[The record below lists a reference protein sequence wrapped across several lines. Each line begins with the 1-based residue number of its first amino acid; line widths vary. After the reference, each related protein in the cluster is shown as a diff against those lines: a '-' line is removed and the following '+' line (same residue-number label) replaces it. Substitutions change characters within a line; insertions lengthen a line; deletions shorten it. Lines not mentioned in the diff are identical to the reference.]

1 MSIAGLEFETIDSLS
16 DCLPDVFPLIC
27 SIEIVPIAD
36 LGIRETQPSNMLPR
50 GLGKPIEEIFRSHE
64 W

>member
-1 MSIAGLEFETIDSLS
+1 MSIAGLESELIEYLS

-27 SIEIVPIAD
+27 LIEIVTDDD
-36 LGIRETQPSNMLPR
+36 LRIWETQPSNTLP
-50 GLGKPIEEIFRSHE
+50 GGFGKPLEQILRSHE

>member
-1 MSIAGLEFETIDSLS
+1 MSIAGLESELIECLS

-27 SIEIVPIAD
+27 SIEIVPTAD
-36 LGIRETQPSNMLPR
+36 LGIWETQPSNMLPR
-50 GLGKPIEEIFRSHE
+50 DLRKPLEQILCSHE